1 MQTATVST
9 DSTPFWMR
17 PSVVFVAFFAA
28 LLGAVLLFNGDSG
41 PVFLLCLAAVTPA
54 AVVTM
59 FAARWVAP
67 RGLRAWTPSL
77 LAMTWGAGGAAL
89 IAAWAG
95 AWASDAVVYVDDQNV
110 LREAI
115 PSSWV
120 LTPLVEELAKG
131 VGVLAVLLLA
141 RRSGRGGVLF
151 GAMVGAL
158 VGVGFG
164 WIEDAAA
171 IASDIAAN
179 DLGYGIGTWIVRT
192 ATAPTHAAFTIWTGA
207 ACGLAM
213 TVRQRSVRPLI
224 ALAGFAVACVA
235 HGAVNHANLAGF
247 SDQSSFFAA
256 LLTAFGWVALTT
268 VAAITA
274 RLLLTRP
281 RP

>member
-1 MQTATVST
+1 MQPAIITT
-9 DSTPFWMR
+9 DPARPWAR
-17 PSVVFVAFFAA
+17 PSVVFAAFLAA
-28 LLGAVLLFNGDSG
+28 LLGAVLLFSGDSG
-41 PVFLLCLAAVTPA
+41 PVLLVCLVAVAPA
-54 AVVTM
+54 TVVTM
-59 FAARWVAP
+59 FAARWLAP
-67 RGLRAWTPSL
+67 RGLRAWTPTV
-77 LAMTWGAGGAAL
+77 LAVVWGAGGAAL
-89 IAAWAG
+89 LAAWGG
-95 AWASDAVVYVDDQNV
+95 AWVSDVVVYVDDENV

-141 RRSGRGGVLF
+141 RRAGLRGVLF

-171 IASDIAAN
+171 IASDIATN

-213 TVRQRSVRPLI
+213 AMRRRWARPLI

-235 HGAVNHANLAGF
+235 HGAVNHANLTGF
-247 SDQSSFFAA
+247 GVA
-256 LLTAFGWVALTT
+256 LLTAFGWVALTAA
-268 VAAITA
+268 VAVTA